1 LLQEPIDNVETRK
14 ISTNTITL
22 YGVLIALALILS
34 YVETQIPAFVA
45 IPGMKLGLTNIV
57 VLVALLAIDKKGAML
72 INLVRIV
79 IVAILF
85 GTAMSFAF
93 SVVGGML
100 STVVMIALN
109 KTGKFRPIGI
119 SAAGGITHNIGQILV
134 AMIMLGT
141 KAIAWYLPVLWIS
154 GIVSGVIVGV
164 IGGLVSERLTV
175 LGISKGK

>member
-1 LLQEPIDNVETRK
+1 METRK
-14 ISTNTITL
+14 ISTKTIAL

-85 GTAMSFAF
+85 AF

-109 KTGKFRPIGI
+109 KTGKFKSIGI

-164 IGGLVSERLTV
+164 IGGLVSERLV
-175 LGISKGK
+175 LLGISKGK